1 MAFDMFYDSN
11 QECIGHH
18 EEFLFSL
25 AEVHHSRYPQLLI
38 VWNSFYDDPCLSP
51 HQAGTIVHELI
62 DLLTS
67 NGGLQNKPLAATVIR
82 LLPFFSIAKKNEQ
95 EIRCSSD

>member
-25 AEVHHSRYPQLLI
+25 AEVHHSRYPQLLK

-51 HQAGTIVHELI
+51 HQAETIVHKLI

-67 NGGLQNKPLAATVIR
+67 NGGLQKQTTCCHRYPSFTILQH
-82 LLPFFSIAKKNEQ
+82 SEKKRAGNQ
-95 EIRCSSD
+95 TQQ